1 MRRAK
6 EAQPALEATS
16 VLPVFGIILVLLVL
30 PLAPIR
36 HVRPA
41 ARRLPAVITAI
52 VSGRLAAHLL
62 ATNRQVEL
70 ASLASGRVLPAVGRR
85 LWVGA
90 KEGAAGAA
98 AAGAAGLASEC
109 TDCWYLTYVAHVHV
123 GLPYYFIVGA
133 FLATLPGPDYSW
145 RCAALTSCMCD
156 LPAAA
161 GAQGRVRRR
170 ETETR
175 PPPLPS
181 SVVRPQVRLPGARRA
196 SGAGC
201 GRHPLS
207 LPHGL
212 PEAAPRCVR

>member
-16 VLPVFGIILVLLVL
+16 VLPFFGIILVLLVL
-30 PLAPIR
+30 PLAPLR

-70 ASLASGRVLPAVGRR
+70 ASLASGRLLPAVGRR

-98 AAGAAGLASEC
+98 AAGAAGAAGAGAAGLASEC

-161 GAQGRVRRR
+161 GAQGRVRR
-170 ETETR
+170 
-175 PPPLPS
+175 
-181 SVVRPQVRLPGARRA
+181 
-196 SGAGC
+196 
-201 GRHPLS
+201 
-207 LPHGL
+207 
-212 PEAAPRCVR
+212 